1 MKGKNAEPAAPLR
14 SNWFTDP
21 DCTDQTIEIPS
32 FGEPPALSECKQMVR
47 SLQLP
52 AEHFRLIVLICMHI
66 AICCISLICVAMIY
80 SEFYIFY
87 RPKELFG
94 AVVVILSFAVVSL
107 LFAFARIS
115 FGYFVGFYFYT
126 MILGYLWL
134 NHFSEY
140 SYNHELTGLSAAT
153 SAVAFLLPALFI
165 RSPVRQI
172 WIPSPKAFER
182 FLSFILLL
190 AAATVVLGAS
200 YNFRFVAF
208 DDIYS
213 FRNTLKLPT
222 ILDYLIEIT
231 SNVLSPFAFACF
243 VERKYFW
250 RAGAVLFLLLFLYPI
265 TLSKFALFTP
275 AWLVIMVLLSRIFE
289 ARIAV
294 IVSLLVPM
302 VVGVILFVLFRNGA
316 IPYEAA
322 IPYFGLIN
330 FRMITIPSL
339 AMEYYNYFFSAH
351 DLTYF
356 CQIRLL
362 KPFVSCPYQEPL
374 AIVIYNAFQIGGNF
388 NASLFAT
395 EGIASVG
402 PLFAP
407 FSALACGLVIGFGN
421 RLSAGLPPSFILISA
436 AVLGQIFL
444 NIPFTTAMLSHG
456 VGILFLLW
464 YLTPRPTVERGRSV
478 DLRPIQPLPNRPELS

>member
-1 MKGKNAEPAAPLR
+1 
-14 SNWFTDP
+14 
-21 DCTDQTIEIPS
+21 
-32 FGEPPALSECKQMVR
+32 MVR
-47 SLQLP
+47 RLQLRE
-52 AEHFRLIVLICMHI
+52 EHFRLIILNCVHI

-87 RPKELFG
+87 RPKELLG
-94 AVVVILSFAVVSL
+94 AVVVILPFALVSL

-115 FGYFVGFYFYT
+115 FGYFVGFYLYT

-134 NHFSEY
+134 NHFSEF
-140 SYNHELTGLSAAT
+140 SYNHRLTGLSAAA

-172 WIPSPKAFER
+172 WIPSPKTFDR

-190 AAATVVLGAS
+190 AVATVVVGAS
-200 YNFRFVAF
+200 YNFRFVAV
-208 DDIYS
+208 DDIYT
-213 FRNTLKLPT
+213 FRNTLKFPT
-222 ILDYLIEIT
+222 TLDYLIEIT
-231 SNVLSPFAFACF
+231 SNVLLPFAFACF
-243 VERKYFW
+243 MERKYFW
-250 RAGAVLFLLLFLYPI
+250 RAGAVLFLLLCFYPI

-275 AWLVIMVLLSRIFE
+275 AWLVIVVLLSRRVE

-294 IVSLLVPM
+294 ILSLLVPM
-302 VVGVILFVLFRNGA
+302 VVGVILFVLFKSGA

-322 IPYFGLIN
+322 IPYFGLMN

-362 KPFVSCPYQEPL
+362 KSFVPCPYQEPL
-374 AIVIYNAFQIGGNF
+374 AIVIYNAFEIGGNF

-407 FSALACGLVIGFGN
+407 FTAFACGLVIGFGN
-421 RLSAGLPPSFILISA
+421 RLSAGLSPPFILISGA
-436 AVLGQIFL
+436 ILCQIFL
-444 NIPFTTAMLSHG
+444 NVPFTTAMLSHG
-456 VGILFLLW
+456 AGILFLLW
-464 YLTPRPTVERGRSV
+464 YLTPRPTTKRGIEQLTARADSA
-478 DLRPIQPLPNRPELS
+478 LPNRPH